1 MQKQKH
7 LILMQKIYGRAWCI
21 FSVVLHLSHPPLPV
35 GMVVTMDRD
44 GFCGGGRENKKK
56 EKL

>member
-1 MQKQKH
+1 MQKNIWQ
-7 LILMQKIYGRAWCI
+7 
-21 FSVVLHLSHPPLPV
+21 SVDVFFFCNITFLSNPPLPV